1 MQQSRAGVLAGT
13 RELGE
18 SLSALRL
25 SEPDAELAMERSL
38 LREGQVTPVVC
49 YRAGERVE
57 VIDGFKRLRVVRR
70 LGWPELWADIVEV
83 DSATAKVLVVKANGG
98 AALTDLEQAWVVR
111 ALYRQDKLT
120 QSEIGRLLG
129 RDKSWVSRRLMLAEG
144 LSSGVEA
151 GVRLGLITASAA
163 REIGRLPR
171 GNQDG
176 AGEVISRRGLTS
188 RQACRLVGELLAA
201 PDARA
206 GERILLE
213 AAAGGGAAFVRGVAS
228 KRGPSR
234 TAGEWLMS
242 EVSSMKRLSVRLTT
256 RLLGSPLSSLGDG
269 CAEVA
274 ARELT
279 ELRSALSSLCQTIQ
293 RVAGPRAEA
302 RKESHVEHP

>member
-13 RELGE
+13 GELGE

-25 SEPDAELAMERSL
+25 TEPGAELLIERSL

-98 AALTDLEQAWVVR
+98 TALTDLEQAWVVR

-120 QSEIGRLLG
+120 QGEIGRLLG

-176 AGEVISRRGLTS
+176 AAEVISRRGLTS
-188 RQACRLVGELLAA
+188 RQACRLVSELLAA
-201 PDARA
+201 PDAQSR
-206 GERILLE
+206 ERILE
-213 AAAGGGAAFVRGVAS
+213 AATSGTAFVREAAS
-228 KRGPSR
+228 KRGLPR

-242 EVSSMKRLSVRLTT
+242 EVSGLKRLSVRLTT
-256 RLLGSPLSSLGDG
+256 RLLGSPLSSLGDE

-274 ARELT
+274 TRELK
-279 ELRSALSSLCQTIQ
+279 ELGSCLSSLCQTIE
-293 RVAGPRAEA
+293 RVTCPRRA
-302 RKESHVEHP
+302 P

>member
-1 MQQSRAGVLAGT
+1 MQPSRAGVLAGT
-13 RELGE
+13 GELGE

-25 SEPDAELAMERSL
+25 SEPGAELLIERSL

-70 LGWPELWADIVEV
+70 LGWPGLWADIVEV
-83 DSATAKVLVVKANGG
+83 DSATAKVLVVKANAGM
-98 AALTDLEQAWVVR
+98 ALTDLEQAWVVR

-120 QSEIGRLLG
+120 QGEIGQLLG

-144 LSSGVEA
+144 LSSAVEA

-176 AGEVISRRGLTS
+176 AAEVISRRGLTS

-201 PDARA
+201 PDAQA
-206 GERILLE
+206 GQRILE
-213 AAAGGGAAFVRGVAS
+213 AAAAGVFARGAAS
-228 KRGPSR
+228 KKGLSR

-242 EVSSMKRLSVRLTT
+242 EVYGMKRLTVRLTA
-256 RLLGSPLSSLGDG
+256 RLLGSPLSSLGEE
-269 CAEVA
+269 CADVA
-274 ARELT
+274 ARELI
-279 ELRSALSSLCQTIQ
+279 ELGSALSSLCQTIQ
-293 RVAGPRAEA
+293 RVACPCPPEV
-302 RKESHVEHP
+302 RKEQIHVEHP